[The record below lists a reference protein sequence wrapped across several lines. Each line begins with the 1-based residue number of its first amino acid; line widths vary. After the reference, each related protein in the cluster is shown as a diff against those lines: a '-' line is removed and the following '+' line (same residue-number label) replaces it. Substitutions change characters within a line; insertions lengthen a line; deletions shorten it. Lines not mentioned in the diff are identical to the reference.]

1 MSRPRKTTLKILV
14 ISDIH
19 ANLTALESVLSDAGN
34 SDAIWCL
41 GDLVGYGPDGNEC
54 VSRIRELPNLLCVR
68 GNHDLAIC
76 GDADLGVFNHE
87 ASEAIL
93 VSRRM
98 MAPDTLQYL
107 RSLPE
112 KLVSDLVTLIHGS
125 PRNPVWEY
133 ILDTGIAAENFSG
146 FNTQLAFVGHS
157 HLPLAFTVNP
167 ANGFV
172 ERSYRLAGVPLTI
185 TTRAILNPGS
195 VGQPRDNDPR
205 ASYGVFDPESMTWEI
220 HRVPY
225 DIPSVQQRI
234 INAGLPEKHARRLSA
249 GW

>member
-1 MSRPRKTTLKILV
+1 MKILV
-14 ISDIH
+14 ISDVH
-19 ANLTALESVLSDAGN
+19 ANLTALEAVLADTGSFDAV
-34 SDAIWCL
+34 WCL

-54 VSRIRELPNLLCVR
+54 VQRIGELPNLLCVR
-68 GNHDLAIC
+68 GNHDLAFC
-76 GDADLGVFNHE
+76 GDADLDIFNHE

-93 VSRRM
+93 ISRSL
-98 MAPDTLQYL
+98 MAPETLQYL
-107 RSLPE
+107 RGLPE

-133 ILDTGIAAENFSG
+133 ILDVRIAAENFAG
-146 FNTQLAFVGHS
+146 FDTQLAFVGHS
-157 HLPLAFTVNP
+157 HLPLMFTANP
-167 ANGFV
+167 QNGLV
-172 ERSYRLAGVPLTI
+172 ERGYRTPGVTTVI
-185 TTRAILNPGS
+185 ATRAILNPGS

-205 ASYGVFDPESMTWEI
+205 ASYGIFDPQHMTWEI

-234 INAGLPEKHARRLSA
+234 IDAGLPEKHARRLSA